1 MLDLGLFKYMLDY
14 TKELLYEQCEN
25 QVVQSFENQ
34 LLLISRYPGL
44 KIIKNTFN
52 IICITANELRNIM
65 KIIIFTL
72 DNLYNKYRKP
82 GISNK

>member
-1 MLDLGLFKYMLDY
+1 MLNY

-34 LLLISRYPGL
+34 LLLIPRYPGF
-44 KIIKNTFN
+44 KIMKNTFN
-52 IICITANELRNIM
+52 IICMTADGLRNIM
-65 KIIIFTL
+65 KIIIFAL